1 MWTEYL
7 SWTSDKSQ
15 VVAKLPD
22 DSMGVPASFSQQGL
36 DDALSGINAN
46 TLYVDETGVQSFIN
60 FAKEDKKEAR
70 AGITVARRID
80 AALEVSITQ
89 DAQVASLVCTG
100 AFGGEPLN
108 PQKMIEVIQS
118 AGIKKGIN
126 KIALKKLLLKSAQLK
141 PGEVVTQPIAQG
153 RLPINGKDAKF
164 TSLLNTAKTEKAAND
179 ALGKIDMHDRGAT
192 LTVEVGQPLMK
203 REPATP
209 GRPGITVLGE
219 IIQPKPGK
227 NTELKASK
235 GSQLSKSHPD
245 ILVAS
250 QAGLPLVRESSVEVD
265 DVMKLAAIGVESGH
279 VEFNGSVI
287 VSGNIESDMRVKVT
301 GNLIVGGFVE
311 SAIIDA
317 GGDVTIGKGIIGHNV
332 SEGEAKSCSIT
343 SGGSIHAHYVQFS
356 DVTAKQDIRLQ
367 IHCLNSDIV
376 TGNDLV
382 VVDRTERQG
391 TVGGGA
397 LDIGNKLVCVNLG
410 VEGNT
415 PTLVKAFNNYHQQKE
430 RTESLKEEYKRAQE
444 KTMEVIRKEMAF
456 KKIPKAERTEDES
469 KALEQFKLE
478 VDNNLVATKNA
489 LELHVLEFE
498 DKLENNTVEVKSKVY
513 PYVTIQFGDERVT
526 TSKEHGA
533 SIFSFDQYQ
542 IKRRSLFS
550 DEI

>member
-1 MWTEYL
+1 MWTEFL

-70 AGITVARRID
+70 AGITVASRID

-126 KIALKKLLLKSAQLK
+126 KIALKKLLLKSAQLN

-164 TSLLNTAKTEKAAND
+164 TSLLNTAKTEKAASD
-179 ALGKIDMHDRGAT
+179 ALGKIDMHDRGAA

-209 GRPGITVLGE
+209 GRPGITVLGD

-245 ILVAS
+245 VLVAS

-356 DVTAKQDIRLQ
+356 DVKAKQDIRLQ

-444 KTMEVIRKEMAF
+444 KTMEVIRKKMAF

-478 VDNNLVATKNA
+478 VDNNLVTTKNA